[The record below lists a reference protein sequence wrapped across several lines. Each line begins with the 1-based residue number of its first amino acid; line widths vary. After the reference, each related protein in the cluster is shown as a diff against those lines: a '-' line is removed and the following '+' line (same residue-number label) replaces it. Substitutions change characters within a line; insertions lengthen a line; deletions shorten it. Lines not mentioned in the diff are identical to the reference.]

1 MSTPISLAAL
11 LERFFT
17 QRLMQQRHASP
28 HTISSYRDTFHQ
40 FLKFTEQRL
49 RKEPSRLN
57 FQEIDAPLI
66 TAFLDQLEN
75 HQGLSTRS
83 RNLRLT
89 ALRSFFRFAAFEVP
103 THSAQIQR
111 VLAIPSKRFTRT
123 LVQFLTRAEV
133 DALLAA
139 PDCSTWLGRR
149 DHALM
154 LLAAQ
159 TGLRLSELTGLRMA
173 DLSVEAGAHVRV
185 TGKGRKERCTPLAL
199 AHEVPPPDLRSPG
212 GRSILCQSNV
222 S

>member
-17 QRLMQQRHASP
+17 QRLMQQRQASP

-66 TAFLDQLEN
+66 TAFLDHLEK

-89 ALRSFFRFAAFEVP
+89 ALRSPSICRGTGGRTGALTA
-103 THSAQIQR
+103 TTR
-111 VLAIPSKRFTRT
+111 RLATEKR
-123 LVQFLTRAEV
+123 
-133 DALLAA
+133 
-139 PDCSTWLGRR
+139 W
-149 DHALM
+149 
-154 LLAAQ
+154 
-159 TGLRLSELTGLRMA
+159 
-173 DLSVEAGAHVRV
+173 
-185 TGKGRKERCTPLAL
+185 
-199 AHEVPPPDLRSPG
+199 LRSSSRWHPVPAA
-212 GRSILCQSNV
+212 SSACPSEA
-222 S
+222 